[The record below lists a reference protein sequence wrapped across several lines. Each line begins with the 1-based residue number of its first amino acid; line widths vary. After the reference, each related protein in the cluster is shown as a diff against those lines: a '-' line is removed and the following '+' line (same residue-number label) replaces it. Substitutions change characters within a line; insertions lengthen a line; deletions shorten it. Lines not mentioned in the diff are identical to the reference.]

1 MGKRCGRAVVPE
13 IWVVPKPACIR
24 IDFTPPDDA
33 AISRWRP
40 RSSDGGLVM
49 ATASAKHNENF
60 ACDSRHRQKI
70 RRNELSRN
78 LWETKPGHQ
87 AEMSLRRPFPQ
98 AKATVQ

>member
-1 MGKRCGRAVVPE
+1 
-13 IWVVPKPACIR
+13 
-24 IDFTPPDDA
+24 
-33 AISRWRP
+33 
-40 RSSDGGLVM
+40 M